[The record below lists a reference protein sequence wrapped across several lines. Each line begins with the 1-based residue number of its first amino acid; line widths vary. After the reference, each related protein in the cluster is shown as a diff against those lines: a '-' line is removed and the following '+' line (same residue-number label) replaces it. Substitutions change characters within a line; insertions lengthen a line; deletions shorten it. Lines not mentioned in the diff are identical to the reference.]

1 MVADSLTATSL
12 RLEWKG
18 IDIERR
24 SRGLSYLVQ
33 WKYEELAETWQ
44 YCRNQ
49 SWSEN
54 DQILVEN
61 LQPYTK
67 YRVSF
72 VTRTS
77 SSFLY
82 VKFYKV
88 FHIISSFRL
97 QFRVALLLKST
108 QHNPELIVSA
118 PSVVIRTLAAGLPT
132 SAPVIVRAVAVD
144 SCRASVSWEP
154 GPFPNGP
161 LLSYVLRLQGADHS
175 QLKVYATP
183 EFQ

>member
-1 MVADSLTATSL
+1 M
-12 RLEWKG
+12 
-18 IDIERR
+18 
-24 SRGLSYLVQ
+24 Q
-33 WKYEELAETWQ
+33 WRYEELAETWQ

-49 SWSEN
+49 SWGED

-67 YRVSF
+67 YRVSSLFDLLIICVLCVIVIIYIASF
-72 VTRTS
+72 VE
-77 SSFLY
+77 
-82 VKFYKV
+82 
-88 FHIISSFRL
+88 L
-97 QFRVALLLKST
+97 QFRVALLLKSS
-108 QHNPELIVSA
+108 QHNPEPIVSA

-183 EFQ
+183 ELQ